1 MHRDRWMV
9 DGWMGGWIGEWM
21 SGWEDGCIGVG
32 ELWIV
37 GKMDGGIDR

>member
-32 ELWIV
+32 ELGIV